1 MPDGSMI
8 IPWAWLDKKAGSSPF
23 QKSAKHEKEYAR
35 KLRHVAREVGRIV
48 NGFPAGDLSAASML
62 NVALSRYAEMLRPW
76 AQSVVGRLLVDL
88 DRQDEQAWISR
99 TKQMGRAIRYELE
112 TAPTGQALRGYLDEN
127 VRLITSLPLE
137 AGQRVHELTMEALS
151 NSTRASEIAK
161 EIQRTGDVTESR
173 ATLIARTEVSR
184 TQTGLTRVR
193 AEHIGSEG
201 YIWRAVMDGDTRQRH
216 KDLDG
221 KYFGWRDPPIAGENG
236 ERYAPGCGPNCRCYP
251 EVVIPQEIK

>member
-1 MPDGSMI
+1 MPDGSAI
-8 IPWAWLDKKAGSSPF
+8 IKPWAWLDKKSGQSPF

-48 NGFPAGDLSAASML
+48 NGFPAGDPSAASAL
-62 NVALSRYAEMLRPW
+62 NVALSRYAELLRPW
-76 AQSVVGRLLVDL
+76 AKSVVGRLLVDL
-88 DRQDEQAWISR
+88 DRQDEQAWLSR
-99 TKQMGRAIRYELE
+99 TKQMGRAVRYELE

-161 EIQRTGDVTESR
+161 EIRRTGDVTESR

-184 TQTGLTRVR
+184 TQTGLTEVR
-193 AEHIGSEG
+193 AKHIGCPG
-201 YIWRAVMDGDTRQRH
+201 YHWDTAEDGDVRPSH
-216 KDLDG
+216 KAMQGKYVAWDSPPTLDG
-221 KYFGWRDPPIAGENG
+221 MMGHAGSF
-236 ERYAPGCGPNCRCYP
+236 PNCRCRPIPVLP
-251 EVVIPQEIK
+251 ETF

>member
-1 MPDGSMI
+1 MPDGSGI
-8 IPWAWLDKKAGSSPF
+8 IKPWAWLDKKAGQSPF

-48 NGFPAGDLSAASML
+48 NGFPAGDTSAASAL
-62 NVALSRYAEMLRPW
+62 NVALSRYSELLRPW

-88 DRQDEQAWISR
+88 DRQDEQAWLSR
-99 TKQMGRAIRYELE
+99 TKAMGRAIRYELE

-184 TQTGLTRVR
+184 TQTGLTEVR
-193 AEHIGSEG
+193 AKHIGCTG
-201 YIWRAVMDGDTRQRH
+201 YHWDTAEDGDVRPSH
-216 KDLDG
+216 KAMQGKLVTWDAPPTLDG
-221 KYFGWRDPPIAGENG
+221 MTGHAGSF
-236 ERYAPGCGPNCRCYP
+236 PNCRCRPIPVLP
-251 EVVIPQEIK
+251 ETF